1 MRELCL
7 LAVAVIAPLV
17 LTGLAAEITL
27 GSFRPWA
34 GDYRFSGSVH
44 PNTQAMYLT
53 TLALAALG
61 LARSASRPRGWWLLC
76 FAALFLLVL
85 TKSRTG
91 NAATL
96 LAIGAVLTL
105 QTPWQTKLSAALA
118 LATAAI
124 ATLWLVMVLGYDP
137 LHDFRDALLL
147 GRAEESDTLSG
158 RKFIWPLVLEFV
170 SQRAWLGY
178 GYESFWNP
186 QHIEQVSDELE
197 WGVREAHNG
206 YLEVLL
212 STGLVGLCLGIIA
225 TAAGIA
231 AAAQATIRRR
241 DPAYAL
247 PLGMLVFG
255 LASSWMESG
264 MVGIMCPPFLTACC
278 LMRMAFADDHAAAA
292 PPTEPAHARA

>member
-1 MRELCL
+1 VAEL
-7 LAVAVIAPLV
+7 A
-17 LTGLAAEITL
+17 L
-27 GSFRPWA
+27 GSFRPWT

-44 PNTQAMYLT
+44 PNTQGMYLT
-53 TLALAALG
+53 ALALAALG
-61 LARSASRPRGWWLLC
+61 LARSAPRPRGWWLL
-76 FAALFLLVL
+76 FVAALVLLVL

-105 QTPWQTKLSAALA
+105 QTPWQTKLGAALA
-118 LATAAI
+118 LATAAL
-124 ATLWLVMVLGYDP
+124 AVLWLVMVLGYDP
-137 LHDFRDALLL
+137 LYDFRDALLL

-178 GYESFWNP
+178 GYESFWTP
-186 QHIEQVSDELE
+186 QHIEQVSDELQ

-212 STGLVGLCLGIIA
+212 STGLIGLALGLVA
-225 TAAGIA
+225 TAAGLA
-231 AAAQATIRRR
+231 AAASETIRRR

-278 LMRMAFADDHAAAA
+278 LMHMVLADDPASAA
-292 PPTEPAHARA
+292 PPMEPPHART